1 MIAKTADSGKAVVKT
16 AKGAVL
22 TLPPEL
28 KITNNEI
35 LLRKLKSV
43 FESEYTKITLDLRKV
58 NNADLSSLQI
68 LLSFY
73 KECMIN
79 DFQVAFRGPLKEL
92 FSNRLYDCGFLERG
106 NISEVLFPFLGKK
119 GAEIGNS

>member
-1 MIAKTADSGKAVVKT
+1 MISKTADSGKAPVIKP
-16 AKGAVL
+16 KGAVL

-35 LLRKLKSV
+35 LLKRLKSV
-43 FESEYTKITLDLRKV
+43 FDSEYSKITLDLRKV
-58 NNADLSSLQI
+58 DNADLSSLQI

-73 KECMIN
+73 KECMAN
-79 DFQVAFRGPLKEL
+79 DLQVAFRGPLKEV
-92 FSNRLYDCGFLERG
+92 FSNRLYDCGFLEKG

-119 GAEIGNS
+119 GAKIGNS